1 MRIFILFIAILF
13 HATTISQISKP
24 KMVIAVVVDQMK
36 YEYVYRFWDDFGQKG
51 FKKLINQGTFCRNT
65 HYNYVPTY
73 TGPGHAS
80 IFTGT
85 TPAVHGIIGNSW
97 YSRDSLKPVYCAGD
111 WKAQTIC
118 LCQKPHDK
126 LNKGDGNM
134 SPRNLLST
142 TIGDQLKIVD
152 TSSKV
157 FGVSLK
163 DRGSILSA
171 GFSANGAY
179 WMNSTGNWITSDYY
193 RNSIPNWVKQFE
205 ELNPVSNYMNSFWSG
220 STFNINLKDKLDQRG
235 PSAIKS
241 TPKGNQILWDFSK
254 QLILNESLG
263 SDEHTDLLVVGFS
276 ATDYIGHQFGPD
288 AEQTKDTYLKL
299 DQTIADMLLFFDKQF
314 GKKNYTIMLTSD
326 HGAATSP
333 DVMRKM
339 KFNGGRF
346 DSRKL
351 LLELNNYLFDVFGQ
365 DQLVSKEINMQF
377 YLNFDIINSAGIE
390 VDLLFQKIK
399 DFLESKE
406 FIKSVYDFRF
416 NYFSINE
423 KEVEMIKNGYHPKR
437 SGDLFYVL
445 NPGYLEWSRETG
457 TTHASQYN
465 YDTHVPLIFYGNG
478 VQRKKLIDKRVHIS
492 DIAPTLSIIMKTSFP
507 SGCTGNPI
515 EDVISEN

>member
-1 MRIFILFIAILF
+1 MRIFILFITFLY
-13 HATTISQISKP
+13 HANTLCQNSKP
-24 KMVIAVVVDQMK
+24 KMVIAIVVDQMK
-36 YEYVYRFWDDFGQKG
+36 YEYVYRFWDDFSEKG
-51 FKKLINQGTFCRNT
+51 FKKLIDEGTFCRNT

-97 YSRDSLKPVYCAGD
+97 YSRDGLNPVYCAGD

-126 LNKGDGNM
+126 LNKGDGQM
-134 SPRNLLST
+134 SPRNLLTT

-157 FGVSLK
+157 FGISLK

-171 GFSANGAY
+171 GFSADGAY

-193 RNSIPNWVKQFE
+193 RNSIPDWLKQFE
-205 ELNPVSNYMNSFWSG
+205 ELNSVPSYMNGFWTG
-220 STFNINLKDKLDQRG
+220 STFNINLKDKLDQIG

-254 QLILNESLG
+254 QLIVKESLG
-263 SDEHTDLLVVGFS
+263 TDDHTDLLVVSFS
-276 ATDYIGHQFGPD
+276 ATDYVGHQFGPD
-288 AEQTKDTYLKL
+288 AEQTKDTYIKL
-299 DQTIADMLLFFDKQF
+299 DQTIADMLLFFDKRF
-314 GKKNYTIMLTSD
+314 GKNNYTIMLTSD

-333 DVMRKM
+333 DVLKKL

-346 DSRKL
+346 DSRQL
-351 LLELNNYLFDVFGQ
+351 LLELNRHLFDVFGQ
-365 DQLVSKEINMQF
+365 DQLVSKAINMQL
-377 YLNFDIINSAGIE
+377 YLNFDIINSARIE
-390 VDLLFQKIK
+390 LDHLFQKMK
-399 DFLESKE
+399 LFLEGKE
-406 FIKSVYDFRF
+406 YIKYVYDMRS
-416 NYFSINE
+416 NSFSVNE
-423 KEVEMIKNGYHPKR
+423 NEVEMIKNGFHPKR
-437 SGDLFYVL
+437 SGDVFYVL
-445 NPGYLEWSRETG
+445 SPGYIEWSRETG
-457 TTHASQYN
+457 TTHASHYN

-478 VQRKKLIDKRVHIS
+478 VKKNKLIDKRIHIS

-507 SGCTGNPI
+507 NGCTGNPI
-515 EDVISEN
+515 KGVILDN